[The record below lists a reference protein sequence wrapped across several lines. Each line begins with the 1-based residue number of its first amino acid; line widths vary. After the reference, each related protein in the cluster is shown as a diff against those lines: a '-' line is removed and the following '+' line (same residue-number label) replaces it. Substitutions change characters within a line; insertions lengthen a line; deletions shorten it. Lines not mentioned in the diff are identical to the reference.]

1 MSTSAE
7 TEGPLVGTGRS
18 ADVFEYGQRE
28 VLRRY
33 REPRDTELE
42 VAAME
47 HARLHGF
54 PVPAARALS
63 ATDIL
68 MERIHGPTMLT
79 DLARRPWLVSR
90 HAATLADL
98 HERLHAIPGP
108 SWLAAPLGDG
118 NALLHLD
125 LHPDNVLLT
134 RDGPQVIDWPNA
146 ARGPALADVA
156 HTWLVLACAAAP
168 GGVYHRVA
176 SAAGRGLFLERF
188 LRHFPRGDVAS
199 QVEPVGAFRLAHRNL
214 PEAEREAIA
223 GLIAKVNNP

>member
-1 MSTSAE
+1 MSTSGE
-7 TEGPLVGTGRS
+7 TEGPLIGTGRS

-47 HARLHGF
+47 HARSHGF
-54 PVPAARALS
+54 PAPAARALN
-63 ATDIL
+63 ATDIV

-79 DLARRPWLVSR
+79 DLARRPWRVFR

-98 HERLHAIPGP
+98 HDQLHAISGP
-108 SWLAAPLGDG
+108 AWLDAPLGDG
-118 NALLHLD
+118 NSFLHLD

-156 HTWLVLACAAAP
+156 HTWLVVACAAAP
-168 GGVYHRVA
+168 GGAYQRVA
-176 SAAGRGLFLERF
+176 SAAGRRFFCERF
-188 LRHFPRGDVAS
+188 LHHFPRGDVVS
-199 QVEPVGAFRLAHRNL
+199 QLEPTGTFRLAHRNL

-223 GLIAKVNNP
+223 ALVAKVNP